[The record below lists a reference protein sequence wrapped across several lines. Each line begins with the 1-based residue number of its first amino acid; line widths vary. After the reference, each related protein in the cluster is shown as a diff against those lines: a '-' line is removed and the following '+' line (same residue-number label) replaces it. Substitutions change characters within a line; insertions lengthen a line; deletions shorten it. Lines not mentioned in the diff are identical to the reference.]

1 MKNSLNL
8 ILDDVPLPRFAKVHQ
23 DLPAPRLDDVPGR
36 IAEQLARPEFDQTV
50 QAGQRIGITVG
61 SRGIANMPLIVRTF
75 ADWVKSK
82 GATPVIIPAMG
93 SHGGATAEGQQQM
106 LLGMGFTPEN
116 TGCEIVSSLDVTE
129 LGEVDGLKVLFS
141 SDALACDGL
150 ILCNRIKA
158 HTDIVGPIESGLFK
172 MAAIGVGKHRG
183 ALQAHSRG
191 LDKAGQMIQKIAP
204 VMFKKANI
212 IFGVGVL
219 ENSLDQTRDVVLIE
233 TDKIEETEP
242 RLLEE
247 SRGHLPR
254 LLIHDIDV
262 LIVDYMGKNISGDGM
277 DPNVLGRS
285 LIGIKNPEM
294 NVNKIVVLDMTPESH
309 GNATG
314 LGLADIATARLFD
327 QIDFTAM
334 FTNGVTSNG
343 IAGSRIAPFMP
354 NQKMALQCAS
364 RLTLIPDLTKS
375 RMVRIVNTLDV
386 AEIWVSEPLLDE
398 VAADPAL
405 TQLTDAT
412 ELVFD
417 ENDDLFPAS
426 EPLD

>member
-1 MKNSLNL
+1 MKTSLNL
-8 ILDDVPLPRFAKVHQ
+8 ILDDIALPRFAKVHQ
-23 DLPAPRLDDVPGR
+23 ELPAPRLDDVAAH
-36 IAEQLARPEFDQTV
+36 IDEQLARPEFDQTV

-61 SRGIANMPLIVRTF
+61 SRGIANMPLIVGTL

-82 GATPVIIPAMG
+82 DATPVIIPSMG
-93 SHGGATAEGQQQM
+93 SHGGATAEGQRQM
-106 LLGMGFTPEN
+106 LLGMGFTPEV

-129 LGEVDGLKVLFS
+129 LDEVDGLKVLFS

-158 HTDIVGPIESGLFK
+158 HTDIVGPIESGLMK

-204 VMFKKANI
+204 VMFEKANI

-219 ENSLDQTRDVVLIE
+219 ENSLDQTRDIVLIE
-233 TDKIEETEP
+233 TDEIEQTE
-242 RLLEE
+242 RGLLAE
-247 SRGHLPR
+247 SRLHLPR

-262 LIVDYMGKNISGDGM
+262 LVVDYMGKNISGDGM

-285 LIGIKNPEM
+285 LIGVKNPEM
-294 NVNKIVVLDMTPESH
+294 HVNKILVLDMTPESH

-314 LGLADIATARLFD
+314 IGLADITTARLFN

-354 NQKMALQCAS
+354 NQKMAMQCAL
-364 RLTLIPDLTKS
+364 RLTLIPDLTKA
-375 RMVRIVNTLDV
+375 RIVRIVNTLDV
-386 AEIWVSEPLLDE
+386 AEIWVSEALLDE
-398 VAADPAL
+398 VAANPAL
-405 TQLTDAT
+405 TQLTDPV
-412 ELVFD
+412 ELEFD
-417 ENDDLFPAS
+417 EYDDLFPAS
-426 EPLD
+426 ARLD